1 MLPVPDPFAQ
11 ADTHDL
17 VIRAEPASVRAA
29 LGQVTSSSP
38 VVELAPDQRAT
49 VELVL
54 AEVLNNVAEHAYA
67 GTSGHV
73 AVTVALDRDGL
84 RCDVVDEG
92 VSMPGGVLPRGDL
105 PTDPMA
111 EGGFGWHLIRSLTRN
126 LQYRRQRG
134 ANRLSFVVPLT
145 EDQPTVATL

>member
-1 MLPVPDPFAQ
+1 MPPAADPFAQ

-29 LGQVTSSSP
+29 LRRVTALPP
-38 VVELAPDQRAT
+38 VVDLSPDLRAT

-67 GTSGHV
+67 DLAGHV
-73 AVTVALDRDGL
+73 AVTVALHPGAL
-84 RCDVVDEG
+84 WCEVVDEG
-92 VSMPGGVLPRGDL
+92 ASMPGGALPEGKLPETDL
-105 PTDPMA
+105 P
-111 EGGFGWHLIRSLTRN
+111 EGGFGWHLIRSMTRD

-134 ANRLSFVVPLT
+134 TNRLNFLIPLV
-145 EDQPTVATL
+145 EDP